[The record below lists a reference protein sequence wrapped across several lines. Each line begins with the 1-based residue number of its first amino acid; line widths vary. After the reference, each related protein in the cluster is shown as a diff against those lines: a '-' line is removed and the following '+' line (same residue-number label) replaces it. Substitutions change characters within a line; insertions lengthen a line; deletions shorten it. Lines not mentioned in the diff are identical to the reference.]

1 MHSTEIEITS
11 VTPIAKDDGLPYYEL
26 QLTVVQTYTRPFSNP
41 ALKPLVINRP
51 YVLYIWQFGAKLW
64 AWRIANEHGTLFHG
78 TNGAWGERYQGF
90 YPTFA
95 ESMKSFVIHVQI

>member
-1 MHSTEIEITS
+1 MQKTDIEIVA
-11 VTPIAKDDGLPYYEL
+11 VTPIVKNDGLPHYEISL
-26 QLTVVQTYTRPFSNP
+26 NVIQTYTRPFRHA
-41 ALKPLVINRP
+41 ALKPLTITRP

-90 YPTFA
+90 FSTYL
-95 ESMKSFVIHVQI
+95 ESLKSFSIHIQM